1 MRGVSRDVIKSYG
14 HSEREIIRNIIS
26 LYIPEGA
33 FNLDPTYS
41 KGAIYKDIP
50 KPLLKFDLV
59 PQVKGVKQA
68 DARSL
73 PLESET
79 IKSIMFDPPFLVCSS
94 QSSVEDKAKEKYNV
108 DKRGTKSKL
117 KKRFGFYATMQNH
130 LLPMYYHSLR
140 EFYRVLEK
148 NGVVV
153 FKCQDTS
160 TSSIQYLTHVEVI
173 NMASDVGF
181 YVRDLFL
188 LLAKHRM
195 ISPFQTR
202 KNQKMSRKF
211 HAYYVVLQ
219 KAKQKMTYG
228 HHCEAVKAIEK
239 TNDPS
244 MRIYKKRVLR
254 RRRI

>member
-14 HSEREIIRNIIS
+14 YSEREIIRNIIS

-33 FNLDPTYS
+33 FHLDPTYS
-41 KGAIYKDIP
+41 KGAFYKDIP

-59 PQVKGVKQA
+59 PRLRGVKQA

-94 QSSVEDKAKEKYNV
+94 QSSVENEAKEKFNT
-108 DKRGTKSKL
+108 D
-117 KKRFGFYATMQNH
+117 KKRFGFYTSMQEH
-130 LLPMYYHSLR
+130 LMPMYYHSLK

-153 FKCQDTS
+153 IKCQDTS
-160 TSSIQYLTHVEVI
+160 TSGIQYLTHIEVV
-173 NMASDVGF
+173 NMASDIGF
-181 YVRDLFL
+181 YVRDLFI

-195 ISPFQTR
+195 IAPFHTR
-202 KNQKMSRKF
+202 ANQKMSRKF
-211 HAYYVVLQ
+211 HSYFIVLQ
-219 KAKQKMTYG
+219 KSRQKMTYG
-228 HHCEAVKAIEK
+228 HHCEAVKAMEK
-239 TNDPS
+239 TDDPS
-244 MRIYKKRVLR
+244 MSIYKKRILKR
-254 RRRI
+254 RKL